1 MFKRLRL
8 KIKKQRELE
17 GMKKYQNVLTSWN
30 TKREIGKTRATK
42 LIQSWN
48 YFFWRKLG
56 TNSGISKLESNND
69 LKD

>member
-30 TKREIGKTRATK
+30 TKREIESEHKFFLHRK
-42 LIQSWN
+42 SYEDLI
-48 YFFWRKLG
+48 
-56 TNSGISKLESNND
+56 E
-69 LKD
+69 

>member
-30 TKREIGKTRATK
+30 TKREIGKKRATK

-56 TNSGISKLESNND
+56 TNSEISKLESNND